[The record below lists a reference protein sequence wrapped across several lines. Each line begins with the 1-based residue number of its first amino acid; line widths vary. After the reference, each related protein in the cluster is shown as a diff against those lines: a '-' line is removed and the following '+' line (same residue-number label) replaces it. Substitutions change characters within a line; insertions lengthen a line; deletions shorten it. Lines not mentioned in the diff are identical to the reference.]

1 MKIKGLI
8 AEDFVNYKLPSMF
21 IISSVCN
28 WKCCKE
34 QNIDI
39 SYCQNADLVSQ
50 KTLDISTERIYNMF
64 VTNPITEAVV
74 IGGLEPF
81 DQIDEIIELI
91 DYFRENKVF
100 SPFVIYTGYYP
111 TEIVSSLNRLKN
123 YCNIIVKFGRFIPNS
138 ESKYDNVL
146 GVNLISDN
154 QYAEVIS

>member
-1 MKIKGLI
+1 MKLKDVIV
-8 AEDFVNYKLPSMF
+8 EDFINYKKPSMF
-21 IISSVCN
+21 LISSICD

-34 QNIDI
+34 QNIPI
-39 SYCQNADLVSQ
+39 SICQNQSIIQ
-50 KTLDISTERIYNMF
+50 NKTLDISPKTLYNIYT
-64 VTNPITEAVV
+64 TNPITEAIV
-74 IGGLEPF
+74 IGGLEPML
-81 DQIDEIIELI
+81 QIDEVIELI

-138 ESKYDNVL
+138 KSKYDNVL